1 MSNEK
6 EALYRLGLKQSIQ
19 VGTHILE
26 KGGSAM
32 DAGKVLNVSLAPEC
46 SGYSLSTLLTR
57 PELHTNAQPGPLYT
71 VPTTSGTG
79 SEVTPFATVWN
90 HEIKKKLSLAGPAVW
105 AKMAFVDADLTDSV
119 PVYTTISTG
128 LDAINQAAES
138 IWNKNANSITLG
150 YAIRALQLG
159 FMALPKLARG
169 VGEKVDRDQMA
180 EASVLAGLAIS
191 HTRTA
196 LCHSMSYPITAH
208 FGVPH
213 GLACAF
219 TMPKVLKHNLPADDG
234 RFRLLSEALVGS
246 SDVLKLV
253 ECFEKLNF
261 DLKVSEKV
269 KQKVDSLDDLLK
281 LEPEMH
287 TPERAGNNLRPIRS
301 VASILEASWR
311 DRFVSQ

>member
-1 MSNEK
+1 
-6 EALYRLGLKQSIQ
+6 
-19 VGTHILE
+19 
-26 KGGSAM
+26 
-32 DAGKVLNVSLAPEC
+32 
-46 SGYSLSTLLTR
+46 
-57 PELHTNAQPGPLYT
+57 
-71 VPTTSGTG
+71 
-79 SEVTPFATVWN
+79 
-90 HEIKKKLSLAGPAVW
+90 
-105 AKMAFVDADLTDSV
+105 MAFVDADLTDSV

-169 VGEKVDRDQMA
+169 VGEKADRDQMA

-219 TMPKVLKHNLPADDG
+219 TMPEVLKHNLSADDG

-246 SDVLKLV
+246 SDVVKLV
-253 ECFEKLNF
+253 ECFENLNF

-269 KQKVDSLDDLLK
+269 KEKVKSLDDLLK
-281 LEPEMH
+281 LESEMH
-287 TPERAGNNLRPIRS
+287 TPERAGNNLRPVRS
-301 VASILEASWR
+301 VASIIKASWVASF
-311 DRFVSQ
+311 DWQ